1 MWAYSGDKMTLY
13 DYISQT
19 VGIIAML
26 FNILSYQQKTSKGVI
41 IMQLFGGALFSINF
55 FMLGA
60 TVGGILNII
69 AVFRAVVFWGKEK
82 FCADS
87 KAWLVVFIGL
97 FITSYILTF
106 TVFGKTFTLT
116 SAVLELL
123 PVIAMTAT
131 TVSFRINT
139 ASVIRKFGLIS
150 SPSWLIYN
158 ICNFALGAI
167 ICEAVSLVSIFI
179 GMIRFDIKKS
189 KN

>member
-13 DYISQT
+13 DFIAQAI
-19 VGIIAML
+19 GIVAML

-60 TVGGILNII
+60 TVGGILNAI
-69 AVFRAVVFWGKEK
+69 AVLRAIVFANKEK
-82 FCADS
+82 LRADNI
-87 KAWLVVFIGL
+87 AWLIVFVGL
-97 FITSYILTF
+97 FVTSYVLTF
-106 TVFGKTFTLT
+106 TLFGKVFTLS

-131 TVSFRINT
+131 TISFRINT
-139 ASVIRKFGLIS
+139 ASVIRKYGLIS

>member
-1 MWAYSGDKMTLY
+1 MTPY
-13 DYISQT
+13 EITAQT
-19 VGIIAML
+19 IGVAAML

-41 IMQLFGGALFSINF
+41 IMQLFGGALFSVNF

-69 AVFRAVVFWGKEK
+69 AVFRAIVFANKEK
-82 FCADS
+82 FKAES
-87 KAWLVVFIGL
+87 KAWLFVFVGL
-97 FITSYILTF
+97 FVASYILTF
-106 TVFGKTFTLT
+106 TAFGKPFTVT

-131 TVSFRINT
+131 TISFRLNT

-158 ICNFALGAI
+158 ICNFAVGAI
-167 ICEAVSLVSIFI
+167 VCEAVSLISIFI

-189 KN
+189 KD

>member
-1 MWAYSGDKMTLY
+1 MTPY
-13 DYISQT
+13 EITAQT
-19 VGIIAML
+19 IGIAAML
-26 FNILSYQQKTSKGVI
+26 FNIFSYQQKTSKGVI
-41 IMQLFGGALFSINF
+41 IMQLFGGALFSVNF

-82 FCADS
+82 FKAEH
-87 KAWLVVFIGL
+87 KAWLFVFVGL
-97 FITSYILTF
+97 FIASYILTF
-106 TVFGKTFTLT
+106 TLFAKPFTVT

-131 TVSFRINT
+131 TISFRLNT

-158 ICNFALGAI
+158 ICNFAIGAV